1 MNNTGEEI
9 LLSKDI
15 KPTSNRIL
23 VLRFLSKSKSAISLS
38 KLEGLF
44 DKADRTTLYRTLKT
58 FEKSKLIHSI
68 EDGTGVTKYALCQ
81 EGCECSIDDVHVHF
95 HCNNCEETFCVNQTM
110 VPVVRLPDKFEV
122 SEMNMVVKGICENCK
137 S

>member
-1 MNNTGEEI
+1 MNNPEEI

-23 VLRFLSKSKSAISLS
+23 VLRYLSERQSALSLS
-38 KLEGLF
+38 KLEDLF

-58 FEKSKLIHSI
+58 FEKGKLIHSI

-81 EGCECSIDDVHVHF
+81 LGCKCSIEDVHVHF
-95 HCNNCEETFCVNQTM
+95 HCNNCKETYCVNQTSVQM
-110 VPVVRLPDKFEV
+110 F
-122 SEMNMVVKGICENCK
+122 NCLK
-137 S
+137 SLK